1 MKTLKTKVLR
11 ALGVRATSPSQSKRY
26 LWIMYNNI

>member
-11 ALGVRATSPSQSKRY
+11 ALGVRTTPPSQSKRY

>member
-11 ALGVRATSPSQSKRY
+11 ALGVRATSPAQSKRY
-26 LWIMYNNI
+26 FWIMYNNI